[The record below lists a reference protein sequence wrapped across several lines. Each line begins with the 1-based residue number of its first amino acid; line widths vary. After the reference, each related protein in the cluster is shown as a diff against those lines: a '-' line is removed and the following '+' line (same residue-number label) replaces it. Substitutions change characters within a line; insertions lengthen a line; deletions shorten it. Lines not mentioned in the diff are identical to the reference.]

1 MVLDL
6 VPHGANFL
14 FRFSHF
20 VGDHSPRNL
29 DFSSDF
35 NVRSFCFS
43 SCVQVGKGL
52 GEHDGDLVAGRFR
65 LAGAFGVDLGLFFF
79 LAGVIAV
86 AEIFEG
92 SGRASGGGQRDV
104 DEVEGD
110 GTASSR
116 PYSVL
121 FLQDLVTGGVHCR
134 ERYWWRPN
142 IPVGSLQVG
151 SRLRCSAM
159 GSAQ

>member
-1 MVLDL
+1 LEITR
-6 VPHGANFL
+6 HE
-14 FRFSHF
+14 
-20 VGDHSPRNL
+20 NL

-43 SCVQVGKGL
+43 SCVQLGKGL

-79 LAGVIAV
+79 LAGVV
-86 AEIFEG
+86 QEEHPVG
-92 SGRASGGGQRDV
+92 EQRDV

-116 PYSVL
+116 PYS
-121 FLQDLVTGGVHCR
+121 FLLLQGLVTGGVHCR
-134 ERYWWRPN
+134 ERHWWHQN

-159 GSAQ
+159 GSAQYLVS

>member
-1 MVLDL
+1 MERTSCSDFPILL
-6 VPHGANFL
+6 EITRHE
-14 FRFSHF
+14 
-20 VGDHSPRNL
+20 NL

-43 SCVQVGKGL
+43 SCVQVGEGL

-92 SGRASGGGQRDV
+92 SGRASGRGQRDV

-121 FLQDLVTGGVHCR
+121 LLQGLVTGGVHCR

-159 GSAQ
+159 GSAQYLVS